1 MPYGQHALPLP
12 KVINV
17 VFLVWLCYGNWFG
30 SSCSQNF
37 MKPKVYT
44 FDCSLTKIS
53 CDWKM
58 IHYSQTKLLHLFM
71 TSISSHSLFSSCISL
86 RFIYCAVAGV
96 TVLQWDCFWCCFYYY
111 ETATAPKKGT
121 PGMDLVLS
129 NLKYCKGLSCCC
141 SVLFL
146 NHTEMECFPS
156 EMSRE

>member
-96 TVLQWDCFWCCFYYY
+96 TEQQQERPLQYFKLLN
-111 ETATAPKKGT
+111 TKSM
-121 PGMDLVLS
+121 PGVPFFGAVAVS
-129 NLKYCKGLSCCC
+129 
-141 SVLFL
+141 
-146 NHTEMECFPS
+146 
-156 EMSRE
+156 